1 MDWLGLHDRIEEYYR
16 WRREKH
22 PPYPDLHLEWGLFQ
36 QLGGLLRHEI
46 GDDPDDADNRL
57 DEVERVLHDLQ
68 DQDRR
73 FEDLAHWERWLE
85 AQGGIRPKTPAPD
98 IEALESGF
106 RAGLNLPDDTEMDAL
121 LRTVAPLEALPEA
134 LRRAVQCQA
143 FARLF
148 ATMAEFFTYRD
159 EAEVGR
165 RLFALASLTGGRPSR
180 HWLYRARWE
189 RLAGEAGAAMSVLEA
204 GLKHFPDDIELIR
217 TLAEERDRA
226 GDLPGAIELLEGA
239 VARQPEWPDLRY
251 DLARLL
257 GEHQHPEESLLHIGK
272 ALELNPRY
280 TRASITRAEVL
291 LEIGESDA
299 AATELETL
307 RERDVAT
314 GRVYE
319 LLSQI
324 YAEREDGVRAE
335 RFGVLAQELLESEAD
350 QEFGAG

>member
-1 MDWLGLHDRIEEYYR
+1 MDWLELHDRIEEYYR

-22 PPYPDLHLEWGLFQ
+22 PPYPDLHLEWGLFL
-36 QLGGLLRHEI
+36 QLSGLLRLEK
-46 GDDPDDADNRL
+46 GEDADDANNRL
-57 DEVERVLHDLQ
+57 DEVERVFTDLGRQ
-68 DQDRR
+68 ERR

-85 AQGGIRPKTPAPD
+85 AQGGIRPTVAAPD
-98 IEALESGF
+98 PDALETHL
-106 RAGLNLPDDTEMDAL
+106 RAGLELADDAEMSAL
-121 LRTVAPLEALPEA
+121 LQDAAPLSDLPET
-134 LRRAVQCQA
+134 LRRAALCPA

-159 EAEVGR
+159 EAEIGR
-165 RLFALASLTGGRPSR
+165 RLYALAALAGGRPSR

-189 RLAGEAGAAMSVLEA
+189 RRAGEPGAAMAALEA
-204 GLKHFPDDIELIR
+204 GLKRFPDDIELIR
-217 TLAEERDRA
+217 ALAEERDRA
-226 GDLPGAIELLEGA
+226 GDLPGAIALLERA
-239 VARQPEWPDLRY
+239 VERRPEWPDLRY

-257 GEHQHPEESLLHIGK
+257 GEHEHPEASLLHIGK

-291 LEIGESDA
+291 LEMGESDA
-299 AATELETL
+299 AAEELESL

-335 RFGVLAQELLESEAD
+335 RFGVLAQELREAEAER
-350 QEFGAG
+350 EFGTG